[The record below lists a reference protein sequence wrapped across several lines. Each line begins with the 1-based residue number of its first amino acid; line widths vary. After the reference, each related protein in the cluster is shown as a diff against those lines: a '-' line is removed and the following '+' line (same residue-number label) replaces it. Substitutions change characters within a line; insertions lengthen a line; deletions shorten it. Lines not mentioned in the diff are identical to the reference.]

1 MAAGALQFLRKRG
14 LSAPETVSLIG
25 VDDSIAARAASPAL
39 TSVHLPMAQVAKEAA
54 QALIRQIEEGKTA
67 ESRKF
72 SCRLVERE
80 STAPGVS
87 QAAGNSKR

>member
-1 MAAGALQFLRKRG
+1 
-14 LSAPETVSLIG
+14 
-25 VDDSIAARAASPAL
+25 
-39 TSVHLPMAQVAKEAA
+39 VHLPMGQVAKEAA
-54 QALIRQIEEGKTA
+54 QALIRQIEEGKPA

-80 STAPGVS
+80 STAPGAC